1 MRARTRTILSFA
13 GLLAGCLF
21 AGSAVAGDGGPAI
34 VIPGRPD
41 VPVIINGID
50 ASYAV
55 VYGDWGLKRP
65 GAGDIIIAGGMPV
78 YPGVW
83 PGGYYPLTGRKPAYG
98 RKEHEPPPGRSLPR
112 PAPTYYRTWSADP
125 PPVPATEYPAFESPQ
140 VIVAPPDQQQK
151 QKSRKSP

>member
-1 MRARTRTILSFA
+1 LRARTRNLLGFA

-21 AGSAVAGDGGPAI
+21 AGSAPAGDGGPVIA
-34 VIPGRPD
+34 IPGRPD
-41 VPVIINGID
+41 VPVIINGVD

-65 GAGDIIIAGGMPV
+65 GAGDIIIAGGMPA

-83 PGGYYPLTGRKPAYG
+83 PGGYYPMTGRKPVYG
-98 RKEHEPPPGRSLPR
+98 RKEHEPPPGRSLPP
-112 PAPTYYRTWSADP
+112 PAPTYYRTWSAES
-125 PPVPATEYPAFESPQ
+125 PPVPATEYPAFEPPQ
-140 VIVAPPDQQQK
+140 VIVAPPDK